1 MWKNGDATIRFG
13 TGEGPFAAPEPEP
26 DVPTPETPVTP
37 VAKQLKYAEPWRKM
51 KRIHYMIHTFYNC
64 MIWYCNL

>member
-1 MWKNGDATIRFG
+1 MWKNGDATIGFG

-51 KRIHYMIHTFYNC
+51 KRMHD
-64 MIWYCNL
+64 